1 MRISTCRAARAVAS
15 QWPTMSIGPASRT
28 GLAWQREAHWQAD
41 AQLED
46 FDVPCSNGT
55 TQTLRQHGGATAP
68 TGRRR
73 RRRNGITRRS
83 DGATARR
90 RCSALLSLDGR
101 SERERGREAS
111 PWTAVAREREGG
123 LQGAQ
128 APLWVVAGARAA
140 LLDWAARTQ
149 WPRLGRGGAKQRLCL
164 V

>member
-1 MRISTCRAARAVAS
+1 MRISACRAARAVAS

-101 SERERGREAS
+101 SEREREGSRARRRRS
-111 PWTAVAREREGG
+111 GSSRARALLCAPWTAVARLWRDG
-123 LQGAQ
+123 LTDSSG
-128 APLWVVAGARAA
+128 L
-140 LLDWAARTQ
+140 
-149 WPRLGRGGAKQRLCL
+149 
-164 V
+164 